1 MNKKSMDKKYIITT
15 TLIACIA
22 LYFVEQF
29 MSVNY
34 AVKTVAKILLFGL
47 IPYFYI
53 IMKKSSIKKALNFEN
68 IDKKHLKYGFL
79 LGIFCFLTIIVTY
92 CILKNVIDFESISY
106 EMQNKS
112 KITPGN
118 FILVGAYVTF
128 GNSFLE
134 EFFFRGFVFL
144 NLYECGYKKIAY
156 IFSALAFGL
165 YHIGIFKNWFNL
177 PLTLLA
183 LVGLISVGF
192 IFNLLNTKSK
202 NFLNSWLVHI
212 FADSAIIL
220 IGFKMFEII

>member
-1 MNKKSMDKKYIITT
+1 MNKKYIITT
-15 TLIACIA
+15 TLISCIA
-22 LYFVEQF
+22 LYFIEQVL
-29 MSVNY
+29 SVNY
-34 AVKTVAKILLFGL
+34 AVKTVSKILLFTL

-53 IMKKSSIKKALNFEN
+53 SLKKTTIKEALNFKN
-68 IDKKHLKYGFL
+68 INKQHLKYGFF
-79 LGIFCFLTIIVTY
+79 LGIFCFFTIIVTY
-92 CILKNVIDFESISY
+92 YILKNVINFETISY

-112 KITPGN
+112 KITPTN
-118 FILVGAYVTF
+118 FILVGTYVTF

-144 NLYECGYKKIAY
+144 NLYEIGYRKLAY
-156 IFSALAFGL
+156 IFSSLAFGL
-165 YHIGIFKNWFNL
+165 YHIAIFKNWFSL

-183 LVGLISVGF
+183 LFGLISVGF
-192 IFNLLNTKSK
+192 IFNFLNTKSK